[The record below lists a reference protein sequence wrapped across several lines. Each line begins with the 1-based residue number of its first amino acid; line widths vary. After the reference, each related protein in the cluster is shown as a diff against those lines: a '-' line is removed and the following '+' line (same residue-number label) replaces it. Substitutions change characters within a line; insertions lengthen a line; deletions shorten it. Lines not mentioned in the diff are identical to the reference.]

1 MSSKFTIF
9 IHIYYGLPLFREA
22 IEAIQNQTY
31 QNLEI
36 IIQNNG
42 ADQEITDF
50 ILETQKADKRIK
62 VLRYEK
68 NMFSY
73 DDPGK
78 FFEVINNDSLKIA
91 EGDFIF
97 FQSYDDLMSLDYAER
112 MVKLFNDNSECISAA
127 GLPVSIDRENNI
139 AKEEL
144 YERVSNLRPRYM
156 PGHKMILDHLNPI
169 GGRMFSSPGT
179 IFTFRKD
186 ILNKL
191 GGFHR
196 SAEYADLYGIVP
208 FGITGFDE
216 EAIFYWRRHEGQLN
230 RELYRRGWVG
240 VKEFDSVLKDFSIKE
255 RWSNSFGEDV
265 ARYVVSR
272 ISSCIDEDAA
282 GCTVICLFTF
292 HFKGALK
299 SFSNSFLRINYWKAL
314 PKTIWRHKM
323 VLVLTFLST
332 FQWVIQPFINILNS
346 LLPSK
351 APGSGMIK
359 KIQRYYDKGD
369 VTISIISNKEPSQ
382 R

>member
-1 MSSKFTIF
+1 
-9 IHIYYGLPLFREA
+9 
-22 IEAIQNQTY
+22 
-31 QNLEI
+31 
-36 IIQNNG
+36 
-42 ADQEITDF
+42 
-50 ILETQKADKRIK
+50 
-62 VLRYEK
+62 
-68 NMFSY
+68 
-73 DDPGK
+73 
-78 FFEVINNDSLKIA
+78 
-91 EGDFIF
+91 
-97 FQSYDDLMSLDYAER
+97 
-112 MVKLFNDNSECISAA
+112 
-127 GLPVSIDRENNI
+127 
-139 AKEEL
+139 
-144 YERVSNLRPRYM
+144 
-156 PGHKMILDHLNPI
+156 
-169 GGRMFSSPGT
+169 
-179 IFTFRKD
+179 
-186 ILNKL
+186 
-191 GGFHR
+191 
-196 SAEYADLYGIVP
+196 
-208 FGITGFDE
+208 
-216 EAIFYWRRHEGQLN
+216 
-230 RELYRRGWVG
+230 VG
-240 VKEFDSVLKDFSIKE
+240 VKEFDSMLKDFSIKE

-272 ISSCIDEDAA
+272 ISSWIDEDAA